1 MDSKESA
8 GIIAGQA
15 AIIGVRMLDIA
26 IQKGVA
32 AGVQAADERMEA
44 NRQRERKG
52 RYDRRLHNTRLL
64 LKSYRALKHHALGA
78 VATGSQAN
86 GIRENAVDI
95 LDSLD
100 DARIDDTLYIES
112 IKRSRQRTQIILDHI
127 DDMLRYWRIDCE
139 QSGKVRLFFA
149 GVSIHCEDGPALY
162 IKKCSPRLTIELQ
175 ADTVNNLSDGAVYVN
190 QDKADA
196 VIYSKSD
203 LTITGEGTLNISG
216 AYRDGIVSKDDLR
229 IKGGKINVK
238 TVHNGICGKDCVE
251 IFEGEIFVTA
261 GNDGIK
267 TTGEDADM
275 GYISMEGGTITI
287 LCGDDP
293 LSFVHGL
300 FQTGGTINANID
312 PSLKESK

>member
-1 MDSKESA
+1 MTSSRRRSISLKNALIYRLVPALLALFLCACTSA
-8 GIIAGQA
+8 LAQSSDAPMSI
-15 AIIGVRMLDIA
+15 VLSD
-26 IQKGVA
+26 
-32 AGVQAADERMEA
+32 
-44 NRQRERKG
+44 
-52 RYDRRLHNTRLL
+52 
-64 LKSYRALKHHALGA
+64 
-78 VATGSQAN
+78 N
-86 GIRENAVDI
+86 GISADYPGVYSEGGTLTI
-95 LDSLD
+95 TLPGEYLLQGSLSNG
-100 DARIDDTLYIES
+100 RIIV
-112 IKRSRQRTQIILDHI
+112 
-127 DDMLRYWRIDCE
+127 DCE

-149 GVSIHCEDGPALY
+149 GVSIHSEDGPALY
-162 IKKCSPRLTIELQ
+162 IKKCSPRMTIELQ
-175 ADTVNNLSDGAVYVN
+175 ADTVNNLSDGAVYAN
-190 QDKADA
+190 QDTADA

-261 GNDGIK
+261 SNDGIK

-300 FQTGGTINANID
+300 FQTGGTINATID